1 MTSHT
6 LAEVASLLCVSV
18 RTVETWIG
26 GRELRAVNV
35 SRDRQSRKARLR
47 VMQSDLDAFL
57 GARATDASPT
67 KQSRRRR
74 GPSSEIEQ
82 FV

>member
-6 LAEVASLLCVSV
+6 LAEVASLLCVHI
-18 RTVETWIG
+18 RTVETWIALH
-26 GRELRAVNV
+26 ELRAVNV

-47 VMQSDLDAFL
+47 VMQSDLDTFL